1 MQRGR
6 GNRYPGSQLLAG
18 FCKPDPCAPIIH
30 HEPSL
35 FREFWV
41 SIVDCGG
48 VRSSSRMMAITV
60 RWESARR
67 RWNDGAAAVE
77 GALVISVLLALVLG
91 VIDFGMTLW
100 QWNTM
105 SLAVEGAGRYVMVN
119 NKTCTNASCGTIQ
132 LQTQFTNI
140 GYSTTPA
147 VCTVVGGV
155 TQAPS
160 SGSICIYASTPS
172 PQTTPPTMTL
182 GAIYAYDNIIVPL
195 SNLLLGALSG
205 PFAVTSQATFPL
217 D

>member
-1 MQRGR
+1 M
-6 GNRYPGSQLLAG
+6 Y
-18 FCKPDPCAPIIH
+18 
-30 HEPSL
+30 SL
-35 FREFWV
+35 T
-41 SIVDCGG
+41 
-48 VRSSSRMMAITV
+48 RMMAIAMC
-60 RWESARR
+60 RQEIKR
-67 RWNDGAAAVE
+67 RWNEGAAAVE

-119 NKTCTNASCGTIQ
+119 NKTCGNTSCGITQ

-140 GYSTTPA
+140 GFSTTPA
-147 VCTVVGGV
+147 VCTVSGGV
-155 TQAPS
+155 TQPPS
-160 SGSICIYASTPS
+160 AGNICVYASTPS

-205 PFAVTSQATFPL
+205 PFTVTSQATFPL